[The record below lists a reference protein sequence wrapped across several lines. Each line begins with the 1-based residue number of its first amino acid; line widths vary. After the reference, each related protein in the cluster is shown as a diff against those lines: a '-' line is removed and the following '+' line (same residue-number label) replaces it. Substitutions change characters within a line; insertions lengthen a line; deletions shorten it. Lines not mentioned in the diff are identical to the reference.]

1 MLVIYLFLTNER
13 NQVCQLI
20 RKRNILNVLTRKYIK
35 MITIHFIRNSSHY
48 SCRLA
53 FTNMAVD
60 IICPPIIF
68 TGLRNL
74 HLAGRMDIINN
85 LTDKLLGKH
94 ETELVSW
101 ASWRSNGDVSS
112 CFVPF
117 MLAVDRKDIILRKS
131 RAGPK
136 HLCDVAPLYWSTM
149 ISFLGLIG
157 SLTLKRPEIWQIP
170 GPGILEND
178 YASVLAGDQRSETFT
193 KLSGRHSIL

>member
-1 MLVIYLFLTNER
+1 
-13 NQVCQLI
+13 
-20 RKRNILNVLTRKYIK
+20 
-35 MITIHFIRNSSHY
+35 
-48 SCRLA
+48 
-53 FTNMAVD
+53 MAVD

-94 ETELVSW
+94 ETEL
-101 ASWRSNGDVSS
+101 
-112 CFVPF
+112 
-117 MLAVDRKDIILRKS
+117 S

-193 KLSGRHSIL
+193 KLSGRHSILRLHAFLLKKFLTGESQGMTEYLAISETFRGRTNVCIMLAWH

>member
-1 MLVIYLFLTNER
+1 
-13 NQVCQLI
+13 
-20 RKRNILNVLTRKYIK
+20 
-35 MITIHFIRNSSHY
+35 
-48 SCRLA
+48 
-53 FTNMAVD
+53 MAVD

-94 ETELVSW
+94 ETEL
-101 ASWRSNGDVSS
+101 
-112 CFVPF
+112 
-117 MLAVDRKDIILRKS
+117 S

-193 KLSGRHSIL
+193 KLSGRHSILKILETYEKNQTLGVSLDIERYMDAGNNAGSSANV